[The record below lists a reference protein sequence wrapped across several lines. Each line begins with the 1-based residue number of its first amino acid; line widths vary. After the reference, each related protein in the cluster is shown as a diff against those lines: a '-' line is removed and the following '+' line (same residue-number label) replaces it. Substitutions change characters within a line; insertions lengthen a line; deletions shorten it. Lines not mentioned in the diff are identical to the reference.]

1 MKLCSVD
8 GIEIKIDILSIII
21 FGVLAYL
28 GILQQFLLIFIV
40 FILHES
46 SHIII
51 ARMSGLTV
59 RSLRITPFGGI
70 AHIESFYYTDEKTEF
85 AVAIAGPLINLTLA
99 VVFSFLTNYIDF
111 QGEWVDTFIYV
122 NVMLAGINLIPALP
136 LDGGR
141 ALRAI
146 MKRIVN
152 EKQANAIMINL
163 SIIIGSALLL
173 WAGYFAL
180 NKVFNFNA
188 IVLGVFII
196 FNASKEK
203 KNSTYALARG
213 IILKKRRLDRNGY
226 IGVMPLAANKRE
238 KTSNIISNFSST
250 KYNIVAVLNDDMQI
264 SKVIGEE
271 EILRGAIEKGAQKP
285 IEIIAKGRSS
295 EIDPKG
301 K

>member
-28 GILQQFLLIFIV
+28 GILQQFLLIFVV
-40 FILHES
+40 FVLHES

-59 RSLRITPFGGI
+59 RSIRITPFGGI
-70 AHIESFYYTDEKTEF
+70 AQIESFYYTDEKTEF
-85 AVAIAGPLINLTLA
+85 AVAIAGPLMNLTLA

-111 QGEWVDTFIYV
+111 QDGWVETFIYV

-146 MKRIVN
+146 MKKIVN
-152 EKQANAIMINL
+152 EKQANTIMINL
-163 SIIIGSALLL
+163 SIIVGSALLL

-180 NKVFNFNA
+180 NRVLNFNA
-188 IVLGVFII
+188 IVLGIFII

-203 KNSTYALARG
+203 KNSTYTLARG
-213 IILKKRRLDRNGY
+213 IILKKQRLDRNGF

-250 KYNIVAVLNDDMQI
+250 KYNIVAILNDDMQI
-264 SKVIGEE
+264 SKVLGEE

-285 IEIIAKGRSS
+285 IEIIAKSRLS